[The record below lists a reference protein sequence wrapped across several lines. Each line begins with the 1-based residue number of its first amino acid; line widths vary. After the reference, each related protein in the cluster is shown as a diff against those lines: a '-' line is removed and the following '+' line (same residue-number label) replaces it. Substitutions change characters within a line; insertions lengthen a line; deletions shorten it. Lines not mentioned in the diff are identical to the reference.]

1 MYFSTKYNA
10 GIALSVEL
18 LYNTVRFITIHKAF
32 EKLDFSHEI
41 AIQEIVFAALY
52 VIWNEL
58 FIYFPGGQCRILPV
72 TGAV

>member
-18 LYNTVRFITIHKAF
+18 LYNTVGFITIHKAF

-41 AIQEIVFAALY
+41 AIQEIAFDALY
-52 VIWNEL
+52 VI
-58 FIYFPGGQCRILPV
+58 
-72 TGAV
+72 